1 MDMAELENS
10 GLRNLINLLPGIVVL
25 LNDDREVVYFSAD
38 AAILGLVR
46 DREITL
52 KELNKYVKSLKP
64 SFIKANTLINH
75 YNKENKI
82 TQQLDIDAVQIEQGF
97 ILLLITDQTFA
108 LRIEQTRR
116 DFIAN
121 ISHELKTPVS
131 ALELLSEAIKEADND
146 TESIKKFAEKI
157 PKETK
162 RLANLIRDI
171 IDLSR
176 IQSDNPLEEPEIVS
190 VSNLIASAQDAV
202 ESIANKHGV
211 KIEVNNGIKAT
222 VMGDEK
228 QLTTA
233 LKNLLVNAIYHTGED
248 NLVVVTATESEY
260 FVDIEVKDSGEGISP
275 EDQLRIFER
284 FYRVDSARSRNEG
297 GSGIG
302 LSLVKHICNNHGG
315 RALVDSKL
323 GNGAT
328 FTMQLPINQTLSEI

>member
-10 GLRNLINLLPGIVVL
+10 GLRNLVNLLPGIVLL
-25 LNDDREVVYFSAD
+25 LNEKREVVYFSAD
-38 AAILGLVR
+38 AAIHGLVR
-46 DREITL
+46 DRDITL

-82 TQQLDIDAVQIEQGF
+82 SQQLDIDAIQIEQGF
-97 ILLLITDQTFA
+97 ILLLINDLTYA

-131 ALELLSEAIKEADND
+131 ALELLSEAIKEADD
-146 TESIKKFAEKI
+146 DVESIKKFSEKI
-157 PKETK
+157 PNETK
-162 RLANLIRDI
+162 RLANLIKDI

-190 VSNLIASAQDAV
+190 VSNLISSALDAV
-202 ESIANKHGV
+202 ESIANKHNV
-211 KIEVNNGIKAT
+211 KIQVNNGIKAS

-233 LKNLLVNAIYHTGED
+233 LKNLLVNAIYHTGDD
-248 NLVVVTATESEY
+248 NLVVINAMEGEY

-284 FYRVDSARSRNEG
+284 FYRVDTARSRNEG

-315 RALVDSKL
+315 RAMVESIPGK
-323 GNGAT
+323 GAS
-328 FTMQLPINQTLSEI
+328 FTMQLPINQTLSDI

>member
-1 MDMAELENS
+1 MEALQ
-10 GLRNLINLLPGIVVL
+10 RC
-25 LNDDREVVYFSAD
+25 
-38 AAILGLVR
+38 
-46 DREITL
+46 
-52 KELNKYVKSLKP
+52 
-64 SFIKANTLINH
+64 
-75 YNKENKI
+75 NKENKI
-82 TQQLDIDAVQIEQGF
+82 SQQLDIDAIQIEQGF
-97 ILLLITDQTFA
+97 ILLLINDLTYA

-131 ALELLSEAIKEADND
+131 ALELLSEAIKEADD
-146 TESIKKFAEKI
+146 DVESIKKFSEKI
-157 PKETK
+157 PNETK
-162 RLANLIRDI
+162 RLANLIKDI

-190 VSNLIASAQDAV
+190 VSNLISSALDAV
-202 ESIANKHGV
+202 ESIANKHNV
-211 KIEVNNGIKAT
+211 KIQVNNGIKAS

-233 LKNLLVNAIYHTGED
+233 LKNLLVNAIYHTGDD
-248 NLVVVTATESEY
+248 NLVVINAIEGEY

-284 FYRVDSARSRNEG
+284 FYRVDTARSRNEG

-315 RALVDSKL
+315 RAMVESIPGK
-323 GNGAT
+323 GAS
-328 FTMQLPINQTLSEI
+328 FTMQLPINQTLSDI

>member
-1 MDMAELENS
+1 ML
-10 GLRNLINLLPGIVVL
+10 L
-25 LNDDREVVYFSAD
+25 LNEKREVVYFSAD
-38 AAILGLVR
+38 AAIHGLVR
-46 DREITL
+46 DRDITL

-82 TQQLDIDAVQIEQGF
+82 SQQLDIDAIQIEQGF
-97 ILLLITDQTFA
+97 ILLLINDLTYA

-131 ALELLSEAIKEADND
+131 ALELLSEAIKEADD
-146 TESIKKFAEKI
+146 DVESIKKFSEKI
-157 PKETK
+157 PNETK
-162 RLANLIRDI
+162 RLANLIKDI

-190 VSNLIASAQDAV
+190 VSNLISSALDAV
-202 ESIANKHGV
+202 ESIANKHNV
-211 KIEVNNGIKAT
+211 KIQVNNGIKAS

-233 LKNLLVNAIYHTGED
+233 LKNLLVNAIYHTGDD
-248 NLVVVTATESEY
+248 NLVVINAMEGEY

-284 FYRVDSARSRNEG
+284 FYRVDTARSRNEG

-315 RALVDSKL
+315 RAMVESIPGK
-323 GNGAT
+323 GAS
-328 FTMQLPINQTLSEI
+328 FTMQLPINQTLSDI